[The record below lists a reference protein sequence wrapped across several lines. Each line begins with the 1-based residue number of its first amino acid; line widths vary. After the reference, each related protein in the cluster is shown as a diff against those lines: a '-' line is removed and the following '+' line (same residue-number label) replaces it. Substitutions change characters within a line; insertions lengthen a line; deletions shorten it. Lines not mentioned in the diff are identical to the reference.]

1 MKGKLKI
8 GIIAVAALVV
18 LCGCKANTLTK
29 EDMIPEK
36 LGEPEGLWL
45 YLSNERMRTD
55 GSERE
60 YLFDEIR
67 LDGETVANFS
77 VFQYEYC
84 TDKGTAFFSLKL
96 EEGYCLYL
104 YDYIEK
110 SGTVLWQAESRIR
123 MESSDQ
129 YIYVQSDKDG
139 CLYRRDGTLVSSEI
153 GSDFTFRDGLLYCA
167 RRGTSQF
174 IWWQNGSLHYVDL
187 TTAAQEAFYYS
198 YHHIG
203 VQNNRFIFR
212 SGTAVYLIDL
222 ASEQLMSSSFE
233 GDWDHAR
240 WMDGTYYFLTTSLK
254 DEDTNKR
261 HGFRLYALRGT
272 SLRLAFTFPREK
284 QISFLTSGNGYIN
297 FLYEDL
303 PKWKSS
309 WNGKYTWLE
318 EGESSKHYY
327 STADERM
334 HKGSIDI
341 AEEPTTDDV
350 FVCGEYTFSVS
361 SRHYGAWF
369 SSGYCYYLNRK
380 KGDTTE
386 IMQYSFENKGHFFD
400 DIRTD

>member
-8 GIIAVAALVV
+8 GIIAVTALIA

-67 LDGETVANFS
+67 LNGETVADFS

-84 TDKGTAFFSLKL
+84 TDTDKVFFSLEL

-110 SGTVLWQAESRIR
+110 SGEVLWQAESRIR
-123 MESSDQ
+123 MEGSDQ
-129 YIYVQSDKDG
+129 YMYVQSDQDG
-139 CLYRRDGTLVSSEI
+139 CLYQRDGTLVSSKI

-174 IWWQNGSLHYVDL
+174 IWWQNGSLHYVAL
-187 TTAAQEAFYYS
+187 TPAAQEAFYYS

-212 SGTAVYLIDL
+212 SVTAVYLIDL
-222 ASEQLMSSSFE
+222 AWERLMSSSFE
-233 GDWDHAR
+233 GDWDRAR
-240 WMDGTYYFLTTSLK
+240 WMDGTYYILTYSLRDNDTKTS
-254 DEDTNKR
+254 
-261 HGFRLYALRGT
+261 HGFRLYALQDT
-272 SLRLAFTFPREK
+272 SLRLVYTFPSEK
-284 QISFLTSGNGYIN
+284 HISFLTSGNGYIN

-303 PKWKSS
+303 PKWKTS
-309 WNGKYTWLE
+309 WNGQYTWLE
-318 EGESSKHYY
+318 EGKSSEYY
-327 STADERM
+327 YDVADGEVY
-334 HKGSIDI
+334 KGNIDV
-341 AEEPTTDDV
+341 AEEPKADDV
-350 FVCGEYTFSVS
+350 FVCGEYTFAVS
-361 SRHYGAWF
+361 SRHYGGMF

-380 KGDTTE
+380 KGNTTE

-400 DIRTD
+400 DIRTE